1 MTDTEIRIAMAELDG
16 WRRTVDSPHW
26 SHDWTAPN
34 GERTTFVPDYPNDL
48 NAVRRVAFKAL
59 NFDEQ
64 ASTDLFRF
72 RCALTKISGND
83 RDLCVFASA
92 KQVSEAI
99 LRVVG
104 KWKESA
110 K

>member
-1 MTDTEIRIAMAELDG
+1 
-16 WRRTVDSPHW
+16 
-26 SHDWTAPN
+26 
-34 GERTTFVPDYPNDL
+34 
-48 NAVRRVAFKAL
+48 VRRVAFKAL